1 MTPAV
6 DPTRVLRLLR
16 TVSDEVAVLEREA
29 SAPDERRRDPLW
41 LRGVK
46 FSFVVAVE
54 AAVDT
59 AQHLCAASG
68 WGPPADNGNAM
79 RLLGEHGVLQPEL
92 AGRMAQAVGF
102 RNVLVHDYARVDD
115 EIVVRRLGDLSD
127 LTGFARAVAQ
137 TVTEGGR

>member
-16 TVSDEVAVLEREA
+16 ALTDEVAVLDQE
-29 SAPDERRRDPLW
+29 STAPAERRADPLW

-68 WGPPADNGNAM
+68 WGPPADNGHAM
-79 RLLGEHGVLQPEL
+79 RLLAEHGVLDPEL

-115 EIVVRRLGDLSD
+115 DLVVRRLGDLSD
-127 LTGFARAVAQ
+127 LTGFARAVSMALMQ
-137 TVTEGGR
+137 P

>member
-16 TVSDEVAVLEREA
+16 ALTDEVSVLDREA
-29 SAPDERRRDPLW
+29 TASTERRQDPMW

-46 FSFVVAVE
+46 FSFVVAIE
-54 AAVDT
+54 AALDT

-68 WGPPADNGNAM
+68 WGPPSDNGHAM
-79 RLLGEHGVLQPEL
+79 RLLGQHGVLQPDL

-115 EIVVRRLGDLSD
+115 GLVVRRLGDLSD
-127 LTGFARAVAQ
+127 LTRFAKAVSIVVQ
-137 TVTEGGR
+137 P

>member
-16 TVSDEVAVLEREA
+16 TLTDEVAVLERESSA
-29 SAPDERRRDPLW
+29 STERRADPLW

-59 AQHLCAASG
+59 AQHLCAAAG
-68 WGPPADNGNAM
+68 WGPPADNGHAM
-79 RLLGEHGVLQPEL
+79 RLLGEHGVVEPAL
-92 AGRMAQAVGF
+92 AARMAQAVGF

-115 EIVVRRLGDLSD
+115 DLVVRRLGDLSD
-127 LTGFARAVAQ
+127 LTGFARSVSAAVLQ
-137 TVTEGGR
+137 Q

>member
-16 TVSDEVAVLEREA
+16 SLTDEVAVLAQEA
-29 SAPDERRRDPLW
+29 TAPAERRVDPLW

-59 AQHLCAASG
+59 AQHLCSASG
-68 WGPPADNGNAM
+68 WGPPADNGHAM
-79 RLLGEHGVLQPEL
+79 RLLAEHGVLEPAL
-92 AGRMAQAVGF
+92 GGRMDQAVGF

-115 EIVVRRLGDLSD
+115 DLVARRLDDLSD
-127 LTGFARAVAQ
+127 LTDFARAVSAS
-137 TVTEGGR
+137 VTQR

>member
-16 TVSDEVAVLEREA
+16 TLTDEVAVLAREGSA
-29 SAPDERRRDPLW
+29 SAERRMDPLW

-46 FSFVVAVE
+46 FSFVVAIE

-68 WGPPADNGNAM
+68 WGPPADNGHAM
-79 RLLGEHGVLQPEL
+79 RLLGEHGVLEPEL
-92 AGRMAQAVGF
+92 ATRMAQAVGF

-115 EIVVRRLGDLSD
+115 DLVVRRLGELSD
-127 LTGFARAVAQ
+127 LTAFARAVA
-137 TVTEGGR
+137 TGLGPV

>member
-16 TVSDEVAVLEREA
+16 TLTDEVAVLDRERSA
-29 SAPDERRRDPLW
+29 SAERRTDPLW

-46 FSFVVAVE
+46 FSFVVAIE

-68 WGPPADNGNAM
+68 WGPPADNGHAM
-79 RLLGEHGVLQPEL
+79 RLLGEHGVLEPAL
-92 AGRMAQAVGF
+92 ATRMAQAVGF
-102 RNVLVHDYARVDD
+102 RNILVHDYARVDD
-115 EIVVRRLGDLSD
+115 DLVVGRLGDLSD
-127 LTGFARAVAQ
+127 LTAFARGVAAGLGP
-137 TVTEGGR
+137 V

>member
-16 TVSDEVAVLEREA
+16 ALTDEVAVLDQE
-29 SAPDERRRDPLW
+29 STAPAERRADPLW

-68 WGPPADNGNAM
+68 WGPPADNGHAM
-79 RLLGEHGVLQPEL
+79 RLLAEHGVLDPEL

-115 EIVVRRLGDLSD
+115 DLVVRRLGDLSD
-127 LTGFARAVAQ
+127 LTGFARAVSMALTQ
-137 TVTEGGR
+137 P